1 MAHASA
7 RAPEPERRRLVRNV
21 AWNYGA
27 GLSSILGLV
36 LLYPWAVSLAGAAPY
51 GLWVLAFGATQLLV
65 MADFG
70 IGDGIVRHMG
80 AMHREGEPPSQLRH
94 FVGVALLVFAGLAGL
109 LTALYLVL
117 VPLYLRAVPTVGI
130 AAGERHLVV
139 VAGAAALFLA
149 IMARG
154 TNAVLWAL
162 DRQDIERKT
171 TLAGLGL
178 RVVGFVLVASLGAGL
193 SGVVAAEVVGSA
205 VSPVVCSIAVIRR
218 FGRPRPTRAAL
229 RRHAGPLLRLS
240 SVLFVGSL
248 ASLAALQLPL
258 FVVGA
263 SLGLVATTAY
273 GALMRVYQSARMVN
287 SWTANPFIHALS
299 SASPQELPARART
312 CLVATVLVGTAM
324 ATVVGGLAPDLITA
338 WLGAD
343 FAFAAPALALLPI
356 AMLADALAKPSA
368 LIVNLR
374 GRPLVVSVLHLLVL
388 GLTLGAVLAA
398 PGTGSLTL
406 VVLGMGA
413 ALAVVA
419 PLYLIAAARVLGASP
434 LPKRPLPYVA
444 YVAGTALAYGLVRLV
459 GELLPPWPAVLT
471 VAAAGAVLVAA
482 ALVVR
487 RHSGRRRA
495 RHATSPDTGSDTGS
509 ET

>member
-218 FGRPRPTRAAL
+218 
-229 RRHAGPLLRLS
+229 
-240 SVLFVGSL
+240 
-248 ASLAALQLPL
+248 
-258 FVVGA
+258 
-263 SLGLVATTAY
+263 
-273 GALMRVYQSARMVN
+273 
-287 SWTANPFIHALS
+287 
-299 SASPQELPARART
+299 
-312 CLVATVLVGTAM
+312 
-324 ATVVGGLAPDLITA
+324 
-338 WLGAD
+338 
-343 FAFAAPALALLPI
+343 
-356 AMLADALAKPSA
+356 
-368 LIVNLR
+368 
-374 GRPLVVSVLHLLVL
+374 
-388 GLTLGAVLAA
+388 
-398 PGTGSLTL
+398 
-406 VVLGMGA
+406 
-413 ALAVVA
+413 
-419 PLYLIAAARVLGASP
+419 
-434 LPKRPLPYVA
+434 
-444 YVAGTALAYGLVRLV
+444 
-459 GELLPPWPAVLT
+459 
-471 VAAAGAVLVAA
+471 
-482 ALVVR
+482 
-487 RHSGRRRA
+487 
-495 RHATSPDTGSDTGS
+495 
-509 ET
+509 